1 MKILKITNLKT
12 GQVQQSDFQ
21 TQEECLAHFEKYKAV
36 GFWGKE
42 EHSIVHP
49 SYVINH
55 PEVLEVVG
63 QEAAAEIP
71 ATYDANGV
79 ETSPFVPA
87 KEFIQAV
94 PYQAAYEEIVPEV
107 IEVIPCEYTMEIID
121 NSLVEAREAIIQQI
135 ASLEAQIT
143 PRRVRE
149 ALLSGDHTFI
159 QNIEAQISA
168 LRGTLV

>member
-1 MKILKITNLKT
+1 MKILKITNVKT

-21 TQEECLAHFEKYKAV
+21 TQEECLAHFEKHKIE

-42 EHSIVHP
+42 EQIIVHP

-55 PEVLEVVG
+55 PEIP
-63 QEAAAEIP
+63 EIP
-71 ATYDANGV
+71 ATFDQNGV
-79 ETSPFVPA
+79 ELSPLIPA
-87 KEFIQAV
+87 TL
-94 PYQAAYEEIVPEV
+94 AYDEIVPESTE
-107 IEVIPCEYTMEIID
+107 IIPCEYTMEIID

-159 QNIEAQISA
+159 QSIEVQITA
-168 LRGTLV
+168 LRLTLV